1 VRVSVCALAVAVS
14 RLSMLVLVLVLVRAA
29 MAVVVGVTPWSGEA
43 VGTLGMGALGH
54 RRQGYAH

>member
-1 VRVSVCALAVAVS
+1 VCALAVAVS
-14 RLSMLVLVLVLVRAA
+14 RLSMLVLVLVRAA